1 MEKFHSWR
9 SSIDKPPL
17 PVYLGRRTF
26 GSLNRGEFLGGWLVS
41 LDVARKKAQIPRVA
55 PLLGALLLSL
65 SPACSLKRVAVNQV
79 GNALAGSGAVF
90 AGEEDPELA
99 RAAVPFGLKT
109 IEGLLAESPE
119 HKGLLL
125 AACSGFTQYA
135 YAFVQQDADL
145 IEAQDLAR
153 ATELRGRAKKLYL
166 RARDYGLRGLEVES
180 PGFRDQ
186 LQKDP
191 EAALARIGKPQVP
204 LLYYTAA
211 AWAAAF
217 ALDVA
222 DSQLSVD
229 QTRIE
234 KMMGRALALDE
245 GWDEGA
251 IPEFLGTWEAGHAAA
266 GGSLPKAQQHFE
278 RARQLAVAPRASIFV
293 AMAEGLAVPA
303 QNRKAFE
310 AQLREA
316 LAVDVAKSPTRRLAN
331 LIAQRRAQWLL
342 GRAEDLFVDEP
353 ESKEKE

>member
-1 MEKFHSWR
+1 M
-9 SSIDKPPL
+9 
-17 PVYLGRRTF
+17 
-26 GSLNRGEFLGGWLVS
+26 S

-79 GNALAGSGAVF
+79 GDALAGSGSVF

-145 IEAQDLAR
+145 IEAQDLTR

-166 RARDYGLRGLEVES
+166 RARDYGLRGLEVAQ

-186 LQKDP
+186 FQRDP
-191 EAALARIGKPQVP
+191 EGALARMGKAQVP

-251 IPEFLGTWEAGHAAA
+251 IPEFLGTWEAGHFSA
-266 GGSLPKAQQHFE
+266 GGSLPKALQYFQRAQQF
-278 RARQLAVAPRASIFV
+278 AVTPRASIFV

-303 QNRKAFE
+303 QDRKTFE
-310 AQLREA
+310 TRLREA
-316 LAVDVAKSPTRRLAN
+316 LAVDTAKAPTRRLAN

-342 GRAEDLFVDEP
+342 GRVDDLFVDEP
-353 ESKEKE
+353 ETKEKES

>member
-1 MEKFHSWR
+1 M
-9 SSIDKPPL
+9 
-17 PVYLGRRTF
+17 
-26 GSLNRGEFLGGWLVS
+26 NRGEFLGGWLVS

-55 PLLGALLLSL
+55 ALLGALLLSL

-266 GGSLPKAQQHFE
+266 GGSLPKAQQYFE

-310 AQLREA
+310 ARLREA